1 MKIKMPKKIPWGG
14 LALVAS
20 FIAAVLQ
27 YKDQQ
32 ESIAKAVKE
41 VNTNN

>member
-14 LALVAS
+14 LALAAS

-32 ESIAKAVKE
+32 ESINKAMGQQQA
-41 VNTNN
+41 

>member
-14 LALVAS
+14 LALAAS

-32 ESIAKAVKE
+32 ESINKAVRE
-41 VNTNN
+41 VNANN

>member
-14 LALVAS
+14 LA
-20 FIAAVLQ
+20 IAASLIAAILQ

-32 ESIAKAVKE
+32 ESITKAVKE
-41 VNTNN
+41 VNANN